1 MLFTL
6 QQEVRRLYLFSVVSW
21 PYLFLYQEWW
31 LVWLGWGAE
40 YYMPYMFLMVLDFI
54 IILRVIN
61 FIIISNNKI
70 ISVRSV
76 DNCRYSLWAFVSI
89 YWIEN
94 SWYNSVFRSIAA
106 PRIYSFLGGFLF
118 FLSFFFFFSCK
129 KSSRFLY
136 WKWDYHQ
143 VSPWR
148 IEPTTVF
155 CYVSE
160 NKVLGW
166 YTIKQQQWSCHSQPH
181 YSSLSLVQL
190 YTSTAKEDRWRSF
203 GSCKPQRTECRTMFL
218 SWFTPCSQ
226 RCTAWGFDWNAEAV
240 IEKLFSSS

>member
-118 FLSFFFFFSCK
+118 FLSFFFSLQKIFSFCILK
-129 KSSRFLY
+129 EGL
-136 WKWDYHQ
+136 
-143 VSPWR
+143 SPSVTLKNWTHDSILLCIR
-148 IEPTTVF
+148 
-155 CYVSE
+155 
-160 NKVLGW
+160 
-166 YTIKQQQWSCHSQPH
+166 KQSVGLVH
-181 YSSLSLVQL
+181 Y
-190 YTSTAKEDRWRSF
+190 
-203 GSCKPQRTECRTMFL
+203 
-218 SWFTPCSQ
+218 
-226 RCTAWGFDWNAEAV
+226 
-240 IEKLFSSS
+240 

>member
-106 PRIYSFLGGFLF
+106 PRIYSFLGGFLL
-118 FLSFFFFFSCK
+118 FLSFFFFFLAKNLLVFYIESGTITKCHLEELNPLQYFVMYQK
-129 KSSRFLY
+129 TKCWAGTLLSNSRGAATLNLII
-136 WKWDYHQ
+136 Q
-143 VSPWR
+143 A
-148 IEPTTVF
+148 
-155 CYVSE
+155 
-160 NKVLGW
+160 
-166 YTIKQQQWSCHSQPH
+166 
-181 YSSLSLVQL
+181 SL
-190 YTSTAKEDRWRSF
+190 
-203 GSCKPQRTECRTMFL
+203 
-218 SWFTPCSQ
+218 
-226 RCTAWGFDWNAEAV
+226 
-240 IEKLFSSS
+240 

>member
-1 MLFTL
+1 MV
-6 QQEVRRLYLFSVVSW
+6 QQEQSSSRNLLRGFSWFIFEVHFLTCCDMRHAVVMCFS
-21 PYLFLYQEWW
+21 P
-31 LVWLGWGAE
+31 
-40 YYMPYMFLMVLDFI
+40 
-54 IILRVIN
+54 
-61 FIIISNNKI
+61 
-70 ISVRSV
+70 
-76 DNCRYSLWAFVSI
+76 
-89 YWIEN
+89 
-94 SWYNSVFRSIAA
+94 
-106 PRIYSFLGGFLF
+106 